1 MYLSSINTFAMDY
14 TVYYIAVYLISYH
27 STCRTEVTFLRYF
40 HKHTE
45 EMLEYSVLTSH
56 FDMHS
61 QDLQ

>member
-1 MYLSSINTFAMDY
+1 MDY

-40 HKHTE
+40 HEHTE